1 MNSTRVGDTSLVVHE
16 TPTSA
21 READGVLA
29 SVRRIPLEVFGIG
42 DLDALDE
49 VLAPDYV
56 DHSFPPGVA
65 PNAAS
70 VRNIVTQLR
79 AAMPDLQVTLD
90 IELRDG
96 DFVVHHVHMS
106 GTNTGFAFGV
116 EPTGK
121 HAVWAATQIY
131 RMRGRLV
138 VEHWGVAKLD
148 SLWAQLGLI
157 EVPGAGIV
165 PDGRHTATG

>member
-1 MNSTRVGDTSLVVHE
+1 MNTTRVNDRSFVGQEASTS
-16 TPTSA
+16 P

-29 SVRRIPLEVFGIG
+29 SVRRIPLQAFAKGN
-42 DLDALDE
+42 LDALDE

-56 DHSFPPGVA
+56 DHSFPPGVP

-79 AAMPDLQVTLD
+79 SAMPDLQVTLD

-96 DFVVHHVHMS
+96 DFVIHHVHMS

-131 RMRGRLV
+131 RTRGRLV

-157 EVPGAGIV
+157 EVPGARFV